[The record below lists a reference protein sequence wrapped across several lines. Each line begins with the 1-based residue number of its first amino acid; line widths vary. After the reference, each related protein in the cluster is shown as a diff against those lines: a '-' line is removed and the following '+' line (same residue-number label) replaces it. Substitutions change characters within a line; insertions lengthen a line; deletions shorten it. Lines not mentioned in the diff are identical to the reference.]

1 MDPAR
6 RLRAPHRTEVSIE
19 RVEVSAYT
27 VPTDLPES
35 DGTLEWDSTTIVVVE
50 VAGGG
55 RRALGYTYADVA
67 AAGLVRNLLAGIVNG
82 RDAMAVPAAWDAMVR
97 AVRNLGRPGVAAM
110 AVAAVDTAL
119 WDLITARPVSR
130 AARRNT
136 PRRAPGTPGWLR
148 P

>member
-1 MDPAR
+1 MAMDPAR

-82 RDAMAVPAAWDAMVR
+82 RDAMAVPAVWDAMVR

-110 AVAAVDTAL
+110 AGAAVGTAL
-119 WDLITARPVSR
+119 LGFVTARPG
-130 AARRNT
+130 ARGAPADT
-136 PRRAPGTPGWLR
+136 PPRPPG
-148 P
+148 